1 MASSASHAMANR
13 SVVIRFNHRQV
24 AAIGASSHQPTNP
37 KVESFTRA
45 SGPDHGFP
53 LISVEV
59 AQAIL
64 VARTSRFPTF
74 KSLVPSSKDQ
84 NLPNALLQLHL
95 HLRQHRLPRRLPR
108 RAHLHP
114 LALVAAPAMISKP
127 VLRHARLQSL
137 SSVCRLA
144 NPLVHRPAQVVM
156 MAAAYMIV
164 WLLAQPMDSRIVWL
178 VAATSFLQRLW
189 SDHVCFFCQV
199 PGSASESFR
208 IRSRHVI

>member
-1 MASSASHAMANR
+1 MGSHAMANR
-13 SVVIRFNHRQV
+13 SVVIRFNRRQV
-24 AAIGASSHQPTNP
+24 AVIGASSHQPTNP

-45 SGPDHGFP
+45 SGLDHGFP

-74 KSLVPSSKDQ
+74 KSLVPLSKDQ
-84 NLPNALLQLHL
+84 NLPNALLQLH
-95 HLRQHRLPRRLPR
+95 HHHHQRRRRLPRRLPR

-114 LALVAAPAMISKP
+114 LALVAAPAMISKL

-164 WLLAQPMDSRIVWL
+164 WLLAQPMDSRIACL